1 MVQRKLSINKF
12 NLEIVFENTK
22 IKSLKKSEILSYAT
36 LVKGQQNFH
45 QNETNKKNKKKKKEK
60 RKKKE
65 KTKQKRQ
72 KGPERS
78 KENTKF
84 RQITRLGVAIQK

>member
-45 QNETNKKNKKKKKEK
+45 QNETNKKIKKRRKKKEK
-60 RKKKE
+60 RKRKQNRRDKKDQKE
-65 KTKQKRQ
+65 ARKTPNFGK
-72 KGPERS
+72 
-78 KENTKF
+78 
-84 RQITRLGVAIQK
+84 